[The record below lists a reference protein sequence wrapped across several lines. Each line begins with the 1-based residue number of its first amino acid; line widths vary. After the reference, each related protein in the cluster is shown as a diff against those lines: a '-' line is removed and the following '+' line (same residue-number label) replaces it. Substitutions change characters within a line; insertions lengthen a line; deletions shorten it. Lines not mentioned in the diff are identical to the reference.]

1 MSALL
6 QVEHDQV
13 ATVDSKREAAPVLS
27 NVFNSRHTG
36 SLVID
41 GVSKSFQL
49 KGEKLLVLDN
59 ISFRVEPGEFVAI
72 VGASGCGKS
81 TLLRLLAGLDTEY
94 EGQLLH
100 DGQVIKGTDLQRGL
114 VFQDHRLFPWLTVAQ
129 NIGLSFTNTDVP
141 KTEQAQRIAAEI
153 QRVGLDGFA
162 DAYPHQLSGGMSQ
175 RAAIARAL
183 VGRPDV
189 LLLDE
194 PLGALDALTRLRL
207 QQELRRL
214 WQDEGITMLMV
225 THDIDEAV
233 YLADRVVVLDAR
245 PGRIR
250 RIQDVPLAHPRQR
263 GQADFVTIR
272 DGLHAEFVDLVD
284 EPHAP
289 NLSNTLP
296 SSTLTHWGADEWAS
310 RFAL

>member
-1 MSALL
+1 MNAPIPAAILNQSAS
-6 QVEHDQV
+6 Q
-13 ATVDSKREAAPVLS
+13 ASARRAS
-27 NVFNSRHTG
+27 G
-36 SLVID
+36 GLVINH
-41 GVSKSFQL
+41 VSKSFQL
-49 KGEKLLVLDN
+49 KGEQLKVLDD

-100 DGQVIKGTDLQRGL
+100 DDAAIHGTDLRRGL
-114 VFQDHRLFPWLTVAQ
+114 VFQDHRLFPWLTVEQ
-129 NIGLSFTNTDVP
+129 NVSLAFTNTDVP
-141 KTEQAQRIAAEI
+141 AAQRRERVAAEI
-153 QRVGLDGFA
+153 SRVGLDGFA

-194 PLGALDALTRLRL
+194 PLGALDALTRLRM

-225 THDIDEAV
+225 THDIEEAA
-233 YLADRVVVLDAR
+233 YLADRIVVLDAR

-250 RIQDVPLAHPRQR
+250 RIQTVPLAHPRQR
-263 GQADFVTIR
+263 GQAEFVAIR
-272 DGLHAEFVDLVD
+272 DGLHADFVELVD
-284 EPHAP
+284 GDAP
-289 NLSNTLP
+289 LP
-296 SSTLTHWGADEWAS
+296 APAAIGRWNADDWAS
-310 RFAL
+310 RIAL

>member
-1 MSALL
+1 MNAPVSAALL
-6 QVEHDQV
+6 EAHAASVPHESGGLV
-13 ATVDSKREAAPVLS
+13 VD
-27 NVFNSRHTG
+27 H
-36 SLVID
+36 
-41 GVSKSFQL
+41 VSKSFRL
-49 KGEKLLVLDN
+49 KGEQLLVLDN

-100 DGQVIKGTDLQRGL
+100 DGEPIRGTDLHRGL
-114 VFQDHRLFPWLTVAQ
+114 VFQDHRLFPWLTVEQ
-129 NIGLSFTNTDVP
+129 NVGLAFTNTEVP
-141 KTEQAQRIAAEI
+141 QAERRERVAAEI
-153 QRVGLDGFA
+153 SRVGLDGFA
-162 DAYPHQLSGGMSQ
+162 GAYPHQLSGGMSQ

-214 WQDEGITMLMV
+214 WQEEGITMLMV

-250 RIQDVPLAHPRQR
+250 RIQPVPLPHPRPR
-263 GQADFVTIR
+263 GEAGFVAIR
-272 DGLHAEFVDLVD
+272 DGLHADFVDLV
-284 EPHAP
+284 EGKEQLPAP
-289 NLSNTLP
+289 AAAAHDWNS
-296 SSTLTHWGADEWAS
+296 DDWAR

>member
-1 MSALL
+1 MNAPVSPDLL
-6 QVEHDQV
+6 QEPKGP
-13 ATVDSKREAAPVLS
+13 ATRQRSGGLVVD
-27 NVFNSRHTG
+27 H
-36 SLVID
+36 
-41 GVSKSFQL
+41 VSKSFAL
-49 KGEKLLVLDN
+49 KGEELKVLDD

-94 EGQLLH
+94 TGQLLH
-100 DGQVIKGTDLQRGL
+100 DGTPIRGTDLHRGL
-114 VFQDHRLFPWLTVAQ
+114 IFQDHRLFPWLTVEQ
-129 NIGLSFTNTDVP
+129 NVSLAFTNGDVP
-141 KTEQAQRIAAEI
+141 LKERRERVAAEI
-153 QRVGLDGFA
+153 ARVGLEGFA
-162 DAYPHQLSGGMSQ
+162 QAYPHQLSGGMSQ

-214 WQDEGITMLMV
+214 WQDEGITMVMV
-225 THDIDEAV
+225 THDIEEAV
-233 YLADRVVVLDAR
+233 YLADRIIVLDAR

-250 RIQDVPLAHPRQR
+250 RIQPVPLAHPRQR
-263 GQADFVTIR
+263 GNADFVTIR
-272 DGLHAEFVDLVD
+272 DGLHADFVDLVD
-284 EPHAP
+284 GNAP
-289 NLSNTLP
+289 LP
-296 SSTLTHWGADEWAS
+296 APTHIAAWDDRDWAR